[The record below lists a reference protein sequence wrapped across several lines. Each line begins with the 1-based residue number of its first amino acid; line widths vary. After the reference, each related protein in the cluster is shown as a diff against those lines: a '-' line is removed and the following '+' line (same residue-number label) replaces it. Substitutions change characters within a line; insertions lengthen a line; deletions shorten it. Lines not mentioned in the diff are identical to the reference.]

1 MKYCSILHRHVCIM
15 LRRNTKFKSST
26 VFFRSGNPPQ
36 IQFTLSFQHELT
48 QMFQTEV
55 KRIISTSAPASLK
68 GGYQVITIGD
78 LDLIVS
84 QISYTV
90 SVSNYTEVTE
100 FMPTPTTT
108 MPVEMT
114 STPYISYCKL
124 KLNLF

>member
-1 MKYCSILHRHVCIM
+1 MFDSFLT
-15 LRRNTKFKSST
+15 LFL
-26 VFFRSGNPPQ
+26 RSGNPPQ
-36 IQFTLSFQHELT
+36 IEFTVSFQHKLT
-48 QMFQTEV
+48 QMLQTEI
-55 KRIISTSAPASLK
+55 KHIISASAPASLK

-90 SVSNYTEVTE
+90 DVTNHTDIT
-100 FMPTPTTT
+100 FRPTPTTT

-124 KLNLF
+124 LVSNFLKLLFLHIS